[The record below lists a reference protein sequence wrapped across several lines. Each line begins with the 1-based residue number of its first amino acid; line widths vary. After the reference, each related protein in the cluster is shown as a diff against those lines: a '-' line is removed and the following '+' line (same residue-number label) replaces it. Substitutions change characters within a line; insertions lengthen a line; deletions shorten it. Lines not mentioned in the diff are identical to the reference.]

1 MRLSPSTHRLAAW
14 LATLAMLMG
23 ALAPAVAQ
31 VVVDVRGGAGWVQV
45 CSASGMLWVQLDTD
59 ADSGHG
65 APNEPMADGSGHCP
79 WCKLGGGVTGL
90 PPVQTALVHPGV
102 HGAQP
107 QMYFRSAM
115 PGAARVVPQPR
126 APPLA

>member
-1 MRLSPSTHRLAAW
+1 MRSSPCTHRFAAW

-31 VVVDVRGGAGWVQV
+31 VVVDARGESGWVQV
-45 CSASGMLWVQLDTD
+45 CSASGMLWVQLDPD
-59 ADSGHG
+59 ADSGNG
-65 APNEPMADGSGHCP
+65 GPGEPTADGSGHCP
-79 WCKLGGGVTGL
+79 WCKLGGGATGL

-107 QMYFRSAM
+107 QMQFRSAT
-115 PGAARVVPQPR
+115 PSVARVTAQPR